1 MRRRELLALALLAA
15 VPGAA
20 SSASAERFRRGRLWR
35 VEGRGAQSP
44 SWIFGTIH
52 VADERVIALPPA
64 VEQAFAAARTYAF
77 EAAPGREATGLLI
90 EAGLAEPGQQVQ
102 DGLDAAEMLVLA
114 SAAPQVPPA
123 LLGSL
128 KPWAALINLTAP
140 AGDTEE
146 TLDAR
151 LLARAAARRMPGF
164 GLELPEEQIEAF
176 ESIPLDVQWRLLRH
190 ALAQRAQ
197 LQSLVEPSIR
207 AWLAGDLAALHA
219 LQSQAARGDAQ
230 LAADYA
236 VLNRKLVVDRS
247 AVMAHRLFLPL
258 RRGGVFVAVGAL
270 HLYGGRSLLAEIESQ
285 GHRVQRVAV

>member
-1 MRRRELLALALLAA
+1 MRRRDLLALVALAA
-15 VPGAA
+15 LPSLPVAA
-20 SSASAERFRRGRLWR
+20 AAERFRRGRLWR
-35 VEGRGAQSP
+35 VEGRAAQST

-52 VADERVIALPPA
+52 VADERVLDLPPA
-64 VEQAFAAARTYAF
+64 MEQAFAAARLYAF
-77 EAAPGREATGLLI
+77 EAAPGREATGLLL
-90 EAGLAEPGQQVQ
+90 EAGVAEPGQRVQ
-102 DGLDAAEMLVLA
+102 DGLDAAEMLALA
-114 SAAPQVPPA
+114 SAAPQVPVA

-140 AGDTEE
+140 TGNTDE

-190 ALAQRAQ
+190 ALAQRTQ

-207 AWLAGDLAALHA
+207 AWLAGGLAALHA
-219 LQSQAARGDAQ
+219 LQSRAARGDAQ

>member
-1 MRRRELLALALLAA
+1 MRRRELLALAMLAA

-20 SSASAERFRRGRLWR
+20 SSASAERFLRGRLWR
-35 VEGRGAQSP
+35 VEGGATQSP

-52 VADERVIALPPA
+52 VADERVLVLPPA
-64 VEQAFAAARTYAF
+64 VERAFAAARLYAF
-77 EAAPGREATGLLI
+77 EAAPGLEATGLLL
-90 EAGLAEPGQQVQ
+90 EAGVAEPGQRVQ
-102 DGLDAAEMLVLA
+102 DGLDAAEMLALA
-114 SAAPQVPPA
+114 SAAPQVPAA

-140 AGDTEE
+140 AGNTDE

-176 ESIPLDVQWRLLRH
+176 EGVPLDVQWRLLRH

-197 LQSLVEPSIR
+197 LQALIEPSIR

-219 LQSQAARGDAQ
+219 LQSQAAGGNAQ
-230 LAADYA
+230 LTADYA
-236 VLNRKLVVDRS
+236 MLNRKLVIDRS

-285 GHRVQRVAV
+285 GHRVRRVAV